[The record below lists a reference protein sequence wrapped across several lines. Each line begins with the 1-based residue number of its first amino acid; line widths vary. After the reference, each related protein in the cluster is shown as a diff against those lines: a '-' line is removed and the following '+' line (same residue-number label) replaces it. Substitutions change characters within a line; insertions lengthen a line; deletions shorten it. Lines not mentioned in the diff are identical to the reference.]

1 MNLILSTNAALE
13 QANSESI
20 KERAAATTSRLL
32 STHPGSYEHGTFGDQ
47 LGDDLPV
54 QVPEN
59 GADLI
64 KH

>member
-1 MNLILSTNAALE
+1 MSTWG
-13 QANSESI
+13 
-20 KERAAATTSRLL
+20 KATTSRLL

>member
-1 MNLILSTNAALE
+1 MSTWG
-13 QANSESI
+13 
-20 KERAAATTSRLL
+20 KATTSRLL

-64 KH
+64 THTKVFNFE